1 MEVRSLIKNHIEKE
15 LLHRNDLRLEDE
27 TPLIDGGYLTSL
39 QAIELVMFLEDRFQ
53 VQIDPEDVNE
63 QEFYSVATIA
73 GLVEGM
79 LG

>member
-15 LLHRNDLRLEDE
+15 LLHRKDLRLEDE
-27 TPLIDGGYLTSL
+27 TPLIDGGHLTSL
-39 QAIELVMFLEDRFQ
+39 QAVELVIFLEERFQ

-63 QEFYSVATIA
+63 QEFHSVETIA
-73 GLVEGM
+73 GLVESK

>member
-15 LLHRNDLRLEDE
+15 LLHRNDLPLEDE

-73 GLVEGM
+73 GLVEGR